1 MKKKEKGAALVWVIC
16 ISLVLMILGS
26 TLLDITLANARQAAN
41 YADKNQASFLARS
54 GVDIGLK
61 MLQQKLYDSND
72 GEAAYADR
80 TALINAL
87 NAQAGDR
94 DFVVDGAGSFRL
106 RFQDLSDGTGNMKII
121 GVGKSDGA
129 NGTEDTV
136 TLTLKLSMGSSSNI
150 IENPS
155 DWFSSNGNSLKNMN
169 SQKILRHKVP
179 ADTKYIGKMVM
190 LNGGVKP
197 VKYPQGG
204 GEDAE
209 SVFRASVI
217 AFKCYKDGI
226 ACFSQDSNK
235 LNVTFDA
242 EIIYFGGNVESRG
255 NDIRIMASQEVLDR
269 PNNGMLRPAD
279 NNDMGFNDLQRYL
292 SFVQSYNNSMTADA
306 MKKYWGKYNFDSSYQ
321 YGIVCFKK
329 DVDGIKNGCYFFPS
343 DGINGLSIIH
353 QEDRGNVLGYNRLIR
368 INEDDPVIDTLEAM
382 YNNTGNIS
390 VLYWDNK

>member
-26 TLLDITLANARQAAN
+26 TLLDITLINARQAAN

-106 RFQDLSDGTGNMKII
+106 RFQDLSDRTGNMKII

-306 MKKYWGKYNFDSSYQ
+306 MKNIGVN
-321 YGIVCFKK
+321 I
-329 DVDGIKNGCYFFPS
+329 
-343 DGINGLSIIH
+343 
-353 QEDRGNVLGYNRLIR
+353 
-368 INEDDPVIDTLEAM
+368 TLTAVTSME
-382 YNNTGNIS
+382 
-390 VLYWDNK
+390 